1 MYFNNKVLEQ
11 SPELKKKWEDEVKK
25 AVAKH
30 SDQKERWGTVSDL
43 EIKRIY
49 GPEDIKEMDF
59 ERDIGYPG
67 QFPYLR

>member
-1 MYFNNKVLEQ
+1 VYFNNKVLEQ

-30 SDQKERWGTVSDL
+30 TDQKERWATVSDL

-49 GPEDIKEMDF
+49 GPE
-59 ERDIGYPG
+59 GY
-67 QFPYLR
+67 